1 MADYLSSTVTS
12 WSTLEVFN
20 LISGETGTELRL
32 SLNRNDLNL
41 RIAMGLELRT
51 RWTVKFERSL
61 QWSSQPPSLY
71 YLDGTGMTET

>member
-1 MADYLSSTVTS
+1 MLKMADYLSSTVTS

-51 RWTVKFERSL
+51 R
-61 QWSSQPPSLY
+61 
-71 YLDGTGMTET
+71 